1 MDFGGSAVTGM
12 HVSCVAKLRDHY
24 GLEKRLVKVC
34 EPYQMLGLIDPEG
47 YVLTGLKDELLLRP
61 NPNHP

>member
-1 MDFGGSAVTGM
+1 M

-34 EPYQMLGLIDPEG
+34 EPFQMLGLIDDD
-47 YVLTGLKDELLLRP
+47 LKRRSGRRRGADGRGTFFGSTL
-61 NPNHP
+61 